1 LPRWISY
8 ILTRHRY
15 TDAARQFRTA
25 PTKLR
30 KRAESMQK
38 TGGRMSNDQRPAPT
52 PMQRIRA
59 VLDAVRGSLTDAQI
73 DEVESN
79 VQAGELVLAL
89 EFLVDF
95 LLDNDA
101 TVPAAVNTEILT
113 LLRGYGSNRAREGLP
128 VA

>member
-1 LPRWISY
+1 
-8 ILTRHRY
+8 
-15 TDAARQFRTA
+15 
-25 PTKLR
+25 
-30 KRAESMQK
+30 MQK
-38 TGGRMSNDQRPAPT
+38 IWGKMSNDQRSAPT